1 MCGITGLWNLNG
13 KPVDADVIGAMT
25 ESLVY
30 RGPDGSGT
38 YVDGPLALGHRRLSI
53 IDLEGGHQPMTFD
66 RGSLWITF
74 NGEIFNYVELRED
87 LAKKGYNFATRSDTE
102 VILAAYREYGVECV
116 KRMNGQWAFA
126 IWDARE
132 KTLFLSRDR
141 LGVRPLFYT
150 VTDQTFVF
158 ASEIKALFVHPQ
170 VTRQLDPDALRQ
182 VFTYWFPLPP
192 KTVFKGIHE
201 LPPGHSLVVKHRK
214 LDVTRYWQIDF
225 SQTPTAV
232 GENDE
237 ERFTEELC
245 HLLLDSTRIRLRAD
259 VPVGAYLSGGLDSSV
274 TTALAQQFVGSSL
287 RTFSIGFEDS
297 TLDETSYQS
306 EVVQR
311 LGTKHQAI
319 RCSSWEIGSAF
330 QDVIWHAER
339 PVLRTAPVPMFLLSR
354 LVRDSGF
361 KVVLTGEGS
370 DEFLGGYDIYK
381 EAKVRAFW
389 AAQMG
394 SSRRPQLLRKLYPYM
409 QGLQKQSPAYL
420 QSFFHVEENASSNP
434 FFSHVPRWDLTSR
447 THVFF
452 SPELQSTWTQNEY
465 SDVRQ
470 LLPENFQSWDY
481 FSRAQYLESAFLLPN
496 YLLSSQGDRVAMANS
511 VEGRYPFLDYRIAEL
526 SSRIPPKLKMK
537 VLNEKYLLKRAFGD
551 LVPDAVKRRPKQ
563 PYRAP
568 DAASFFDSTG
578 KARHDYVSDLLAPE
592 RLRANG
598 IFEPGAVTKLVEKVR
613 NGRATGF
620 FENAS
625 IVGILS
631 TQVLYE
637 KFINNLKEN
646 LFHAADRARSA
657 AVCHR

>member
-1 MCGITGLWNLNG
+1 
-13 KPVDADVIGAMT
+13 
-25 ESLVY
+25 
-30 RGPDGSGT
+30 
-38 YVDGPLALGHRRLSI
+38 
-53 IDLEGGHQPMTFD
+53 
-66 RGSLWITF
+66 
-74 NGEIFNYVELRED
+74 
-87 LAKKGYNFATRSDTE
+87 
-102 VILAAYREYGVECV
+102 
-116 KRMNGQWAFA
+116 
-126 IWDARE
+126 
-132 KTLFLSRDR
+132 
-141 LGVRPLFYT
+141 
-150 VTDQTFVF
+150 
-158 ASEIKALFVHPQ
+158 
-170 VTRQLDPDALRQ
+170 
-182 VFTYWFPLPP
+182 
-192 KTVFKGIHE
+192 
-201 LPPGHSLVVKHRK
+201 
-214 LDVTRYWQIDF
+214 
-225 SQTPTAV
+225 
-232 GENDE
+232 
-237 ERFTEELC
+237 
-245 HLLLDSTRIRLRAD
+245 
-259 VPVGAYLSGGLDSSV
+259 
-274 TTALAQQFVGSSL
+274 
-287 RTFSIGFEDS
+287 
-297 TLDETSYQS
+297 
-306 EVVQR
+306 
-311 LGTKHQAI
+311 
-319 RCSSWEIGSAF
+319 
-330 QDVIWHAER
+330 
-339 PVLRTAPVPMFLLSR
+339 MFLLSR

-389 AAQMG
+389 AAQIG

-452 SPELQSTWTQNEY
+452 SPELQSTWTENQY
-465 SDVRQ
+465 SDIRQ
-470 LLPENFQSWDY
+470 LLPDNFQSWDY

-526 SSRIPPKLKMK
+526 SFRIPPKLKMK
-537 VLNEKYLLKRAFGD
+537 VLSEKYLLKRAFGD

-568 DAASFFDSTG
+568 DAASFFDSNG

-625 IVGILS
+625 LVGILS
-631 TQVLYE
+631 TQILYE
-637 KFINNLKEN
+637 KFITNLKEN

-657 AVCHR
+657 TVCH

>member
-1 MCGITGLWNLNG
+1 MCGITGFWNFND

-25 ESLVY
+25 ETLVY

-38 YVDGPLALGHRRLSI
+38 YIDGPLALGHRRLSI
-53 IDLEGGHQPMTFD
+53 IDLEGGRQPMSFD

-74 NGEIFNYVELRED
+74 NGEIFNYLELRKD

-150 VTDQTFVF
+150 VMDQTFVF
-158 ASEIKALFVHPQ
+158 ASEIKALFAHPE
-170 VTRQLDPDALRQ
+170 VTRELDPDALRQ

-287 RTFSIGFEDS
+287 RTFSIGFEDA

-389 AAQMG
+389 AAQIG

-452 SPELQSTWTQNEY
+452 SPELQSTWTENQY
-465 SDVRQ
+465 SDIRQ
-470 LLPENFQSWDY
+470 LLPDNFQSWDY

-526 SSRIPPKLKMK
+526 SFRIPPKLKMK
-537 VLNEKYLLKRAFGD
+537 VLSEKYLLKRAFGD

-568 DAASFFDSTG
+568 DAASFFDSNG

-625 IVGILS
+625 LVGILS
-631 TQVLYE
+631 TQILYE
-637 KFINNLKEN
+637 KFITNLKEN

-657 AVCHR
+657 TVCH